1 MVAVSGETHG
11 FKIDLGLQCIGLQHP
26 GLVAL
31 QKRIPEDF
39 QCSDM
44 RYYFLTSELLEESQP
59 SGWGGMGGKSR
70 SQVQFW
76 KCLI

>member
-11 FKIDLGLQCIGLQHP
+11 FKTDLGLQCIGLQHP

-39 QCSDM
+39 QFSDM

-59 SGWGGMGGKSR
+59 SGWGGVRDRSR
-70 SQVQFW
+70 SQVQVW
-76 KCLI
+76 TYLI